1 MKLKG
6 KSQAKCKQFG
16 GLNNNKVIVETGE
29 YFRNSQGDIRRA
41 TNAPSHD
48 DEELGEVVD
57 AQSVISASYDQVQK
71 GTRKSSAKERKFAIK
86 SSRQKELMYEV
97 GLEYYKPSKGRLSPS
112 AFVER
117 AAEQTG
123 KIISKYKI
131 DPENYSKYSKN
142 TQQAN
147 DALIADLPTM
157 NELYDLALTDQEY
170 KRNEKENFVM
180 QYGGNNLK
188 EVDIKGKRQPIIVDN
203 PNDPRLK
210 AYQDSLSLHTNAFN
224 NVKKQNKEMREY
236 IGKDIPFDGTVNS
249 FSKDSWDMGSLMKY
263 AGVLGH
269 KKIKPVGWYSDG
281 LSDKAYPAYKKP
293 TQPVVFQQGKTKLPD
308 VQIIEQQSDGL
319 KLPEIEPHIA
329 PNRPVIRKPTDGH
342 TYYQNPGETNEDY
355 RSRLNRKG
363 YTNYQ
368 YGGEIPT
375 SLNGVHDVGKN
386 PVIVPSNNISMENVD
401 FQIDAFD
408 NNTGEYLTRMNPEE
422 NYQFNNVESVRE
434 IPVKAQYGG
443 AYQNENLDKK
453 QTQKRIQELWELEKI
468 ETNPERKAMYNRLV
482 NNYVESYTKRNGVN
496 PQKSL
501 DELYEGLSYSGSN
514 NSSKN
519 VEPETV
525 KYSGVPWNPLERN
538 QKLPII
544 KGQTQPINGN
554 VIQYSGN
561 NTSQPVTSQ
570 YSGNNIPEVVPNKS
584 VRNNAFGRKDWDY
597 GNYRTNNLK
606 DGIYTVDKGDWLSSI
621 AASNGLKTE
630 DLIKANPQLKNPNK
644 LNIGDKINIPT
655 NVSTERTQFNTIPN
669 KTIDD
674 TQAGMLY
681 NGEITWDGITPHMKA
696 PEVGAYIPP
705 KDIENE
711 IDINAD
717 VPIGRINRD
726 MSLNAMRQIMLNNRS
741 VDLPYRT
748 EVPNRTYKYNEID
761 ATPQL
766 NRIAASTNQQL
777 QNVNMNT
784 SQGQAV
790 ANAIAA
796 RNLGVENQTLN
807 QIGQQ
812 NRQIRTQTDNMNVQ
826 ALNNFDLLQEQ
837 ANANYTNEVYQTLA
851 ARDQAKVQQAD
862 LLDQAIRERRNT
874 DNAFTMMNIANPN
887 FKIDPRTGEVVR
899 IKKSFKEGQK
909 EKKARWGFTKRLS

>member
-29 YFRNSQGDIRRA
+29 YFRNSQGDIRKA

-48 DEELGEVVD
+48 DEEMGEVVD

-86 SSRQKELMYEV
+86 SSRQKELMDEV

-157 NELYDLALTDQEY
+157 NELYDIGLV
-170 KRNEKENFVM
+170 ENLNKLPKKDRVEFA
-180 QYGGNNLK
+180 QYGK
-188 EVDIKGKRQPIIVDN
+188 
-203 PNDPRLK
+203 
-210 AYQDSLSLHTNAFN
+210 
-224 NVKKQNKEMREY
+224 
-236 IGKDIPFDGTVNS
+236 
-249 FSKDSWDMGSLMKY
+249 
-263 AGVLGH
+263 
-269 KKIKPVGWYSDG
+269 
-281 LSDKAYPAYKKP
+281 
-293 TQPVVFQQGKTKLPD
+293 
-308 VQIIEQQSDGL
+308 
-319 KLPEIEPHIA
+319 
-329 PNRPVIRKPTDGH
+329 
-342 TYYQNPGETNEDY
+342 
-355 RSRLNRKG
+355 
-363 YTNYQ
+363 
-368 YGGEIPT
+368 IPT
-375 SLNGVHDVGKN
+375 SLNGLYDF
-386 PVIVPSNNISMENVD
+386 PQQEVIVPSNNITMQGIDYQV
-401 FQIDAFD
+401 DAFD

-434 IPVKAQYGG
+434 IPVMQFGGRNNDKYLKLLKDAQDEYKKYDTQ
-443 AYQNENLDKK
+443 YQNAKTPSAKK
-453 QTQKRIQELWELEKI
+453 LAELNRNEAYESVQYLSTRTQ
-468 ETNPERKAMYNRLV
+468 PEV
-482 NNYVESYTKRNGVN
+482 TE
-496 PQKSL
+496 
-501 DELYEGLSYSGSN
+501 
-514 NSSKN
+514 
-519 VEPETV
+519 
-525 KYSGVPWNPLERN
+525 YSGVPWNPLEKKK
-538 QKLPII
+538 QLLPIVNP
-544 KGQTQPINGN
+544 QAANTSVNTDVN
-554 VIQYSGN
+554 QYSGN
-561 NTSQPVTSQ
+561 DLTVTPTKPIAKSSNAKVPVTSSVKPVEQ
-570 YSGNNIPEVVPNKS
+570 VP
-584 VRNNAFGRKDWDY
+584 V
-597 GNYRTNNLK
+597 
-606 DGIYTVDKGDWLSSI
+606 
-621 AASNGLKTE
+621 
-630 DLIKANPQLKNPNK
+630 
-644 LNIGDKINIPT
+644 
-655 NVSTERTQFNTIPN
+655 ERTVFESIPSDIIRN
-669 KTIDD
+669 DATAG
-674 TQAGMLY
+674 QAYM
-681 NGEITWDGITPHMKA
+681 NGSISWDGIQPHMKA

-705 KDIENE
+705 KDIEDE
-711 IDINAD
+711 VDINAD

-874 DNAFTMMNIANPN
+874 DNAFTMMNMANPN

-909 EKKARWGFTKRLS
+909 EKAARWGFTKRLS

>member
-1 MKLKG
+1 MKIKG

-16 GLNNNKVIVETGE
+16 GLNNNKVIVETDE
-29 YFRNSQGDIRRA
+29 FFRDNQNNIRRA

-48 DEELGEVVD
+48 DEEMGEVVD

-86 SSRQKELMYEV
+86 SSRQKELMDEA

-112 AFVER
+112 AFVDR
-117 AAEQTG
+117 AAEQTA

-157 NELYDLALTDQEY
+157 SDLYDLALTDQEY
-170 KRNEKENFVM
+170 KRSGKSNYPTDEELDYAEINGYLPDSYSSRM
-180 QYGGNNLK
+180 QYGGEIK
-188 EVDIKGKRQPIIVDN
+188 QADESHWYDDIKRKILDTPIGSDFQKRYP
-203 PNDPRLK
+203 
-210 AYQDSLSLHTNAFN
+210 T
-224 NVKKQNKEMREY
+224 NKEKLSAITEALTYLGPPKMK
-236 IGKDIPFDGTVNS
+236 IGASALNMGLDVADISEGASGASILANVSKMNAKGNRIRRTGSAVAGIYDDIVN
-249 FSKDSWDMGSLMKY
+249 
-263 AGVLGH
+263 
-269 KKIKPVGWYSDG
+269 I
-281 LSDKAYPAYKKP
+281 
-293 TQPVVFQQGKTKLPD
+293 
-308 VQIIEQQSDGL
+308 
-319 KLPEIEPHIA
+319 PE
-329 PNRPVIRKPTDGH
+329 K
-342 TYYQNPGETNEDY
+342 
-355 RSRLNRKG
+355 
-363 YTNYQ
+363 Q
-368 YGGEIPT
+368 YGGVIPT
-375 SLNGVHDVGKN
+375 SLNGVHDVGRN

-422 NYQFNNVESVRE
+422 NYQFNNVEAVRE
-434 IPVKAQYGG
+434 IPVKAQYGKG
-443 AYQNENLDKK
+443 SINNYSEQILQIVEAMDRTTNPREIEQL
-453 QTQKRIQELWELEKI
+453 QKRIDYLTLYR
-468 ETNPERKAMYNRLV
+468 P
-482 NNYVESYTKRNGVN
+482 
-496 PQKSL
+496 
-501 DELYEGLSYSGSN
+501 DEVTPVK
-514 NSSKN
+514 NSAQ
-519 VEPETV
+519 V
-525 KYSGVPWNPLERN
+525 YSGVPWNPLERN

-561 NTSQPVTSQ
+561 NTSQSATSQ

-584 VRNNAFGRKDWDY
+584 VRNVTSGRKDWDY

-655 NVSTERTQFNTIPN
+655 NTSIERTQFDTIPN

-681 NGEITWDGITPHMKA
+681 NGEITWDGITPHMSA
-696 PEVGAYIPP
+696 PQVGPYIPL
-705 KDIENE
+705 KNTGDEA
-711 IDINAD
+711 DINTD
-717 VPIGRINRD
+717 VSLGRINKD

-741 VDLPYRT
+741 FELPYRT

-812 NRQIRTQTDNMNVQ
+812 NRQIRTQVDNMNVQ

-837 ANANYTNEVYQTLA
+837 ANSNYTNEVYQTLA
-851 ARDQAKVQQAD
+851 ARDQAKVQAAD

-874 DNAFTMMNIANPN
+874 DNAFTMMNMANPN

-899 IKKSFKEGQK
+899 IKKSFKEGEK
-909 EKKARWGFTKRLS
+909 EKKGRWGFTKRLS